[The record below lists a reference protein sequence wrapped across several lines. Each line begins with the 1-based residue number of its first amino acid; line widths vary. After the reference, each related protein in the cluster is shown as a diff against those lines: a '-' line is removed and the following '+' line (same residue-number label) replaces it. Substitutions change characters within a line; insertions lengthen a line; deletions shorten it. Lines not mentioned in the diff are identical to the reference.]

1 MRFIF
6 NQSSTDTMNLYHHLF
21 EQRGRKARQ
30 GEPGGG
36 GCYWPQSPAS
46 SLHCRLRVIHRSCFC
61 LLCCA
66 CFALLCGRCIWL
78 PAAVTPV
85 TCLALWSDQ
94 EREFEIFAHCT
105 NAAGEYVPASEGL
118 MLV

>member
-1 MRFIF
+1 MEVDAIGLNRLPHPCIAA
-6 NQSSTDTMNLYHHLF
+6 Y
-21 EQRGRKARQ
+21 
-30 GEPGGG
+30 
-36 GCYWPQSPAS
+36 AS
-46 SLHCRLRVIHRSCFC
+46 FTEVASA
-61 LLCCA
+61 CCVVP
-66 CFALLCGRCIWL
+66 ALLCGRCIWL

-85 TCLALWSDQ
+85 TCLGLWSDQ